1 MKLTKS
7 QLKEIIK
14 EVITEEQK
22 FYARKPDSVKI
33 SVFKNKD
40 NWKKAIKGGYS
51 KVDPEK
57 AEFELQKDKEYAAR
71 DAAEKDKAPK
81 SGQAPDKPQAKPKV
95 AKIAADPFDTDD
107 EPTKPVNKYKMKR
120 TTLDVADELALD
132 FEDNYGDTGFDDYME
147 YGFSEPPQ
155 HVQDMLDELP
165 AEQANAVMDK
175 VANMLYK
182 KYGRHEESIASQLK
196 REFKQYNNINKN
208 ITRG

>member
-1 MKLTKS
+1 MKLTTES
-7 QLKEIIK
+7 LIEIIR
-14 EVITEEQK
+14 EVISEEQK
-22 FYARKPDSVKI
+22 FYARKPDGEKI
-33 SVFKNKD
+33 SVFTDKD
-40 NWKKAIKGGYS
+40 NYKKAVKGGYS
-51 KVDPEK
+51 KVDPEQ
-57 AEFELQKDKEYAAR
+57 AEYELQKDKEHQAR
-71 DAAEKDKAPK
+71 DKE
-81 SGQAPDKPQAKPKV
+81 KPKPTKTT
-95 AKIAADPFDTDD
+95 KISADPFAD
-107 EPTKPVNKYKMKR
+107 EPKQDNKYKMKR

-132 FEDNYGDTGFDDYME
+132 FEDNYGDMGFGDYME

-165 AEQANAVMDK
+165 DEQANAVMDK

>member
-1 MKLTKS
+1 MKLTTES
-7 QLKEIIK
+7 LIEIIR
-14 EVITEEQK
+14 EVISEEQK
-22 FYARKPDSVKI
+22 FYARKPDGEKI
-33 SVFKNKD
+33 SVFTDKD
-40 NWKKAIKGGYS
+40 NYKKAVKGGYS
-51 KVDPEK
+51 KVE
-57 AEFELQKDKEYAAR
+57 ARDKE
-71 DAAEKDKAPK
+71 
-81 SGQAPDKPQAKPKV
+81 KPKPTKTT
-95 AKIAADPFDTDD
+95 KISADPFAD
-107 EPTKPVNKYKMKR
+107 EPTKPANKYKLKR

-132 FEDNYGDTGFDDYME
+132 FEDNYGDMGFGDYME

-165 AEQANAVMDK
+165 DEQANAVMDK